1 MPGRWRRPEWSHS
14 YRKIPVSQV
23 TAADFPGILLRHI
36 LRAILMDPYKVYV
49 WERLG
54 LDSLVPGLPGLK
66 GTVSHVLGPFS
77 LFVCN

>member
-1 MPGRWRRPEWSHS
+1 
-14 YRKIPVSQV
+14 
-23 TAADFPGILLRHI
+23 
-36 LRAILMDPYKVYV
+36 MDPYKVYV

-66 GTVSHVLGPFS
+66 RTVSHVLGPFS